1 MLVRTPVL
9 PAAVA
14 VREQKHEKIQ
24 DQDQDQET
32 LCAGVDETVP
42 G

>member
-24 DQDQDQET
+24 DQDQET